1 MSKNI
6 GFCVVYRFKV
16 RRGSEDAFRQGW
28 IRMTEAIRANRAG
41 LGSRLH
47 LAEDGW
53 WVAYAQWP
61 DREAWER
68 SQTMEVADADAAQM
82 MTDSLE
88 ERMPPILMEPK
99 IDLLAP
105 P

>member
-1 MSKNI
+1 
-6 GFCVVYRFKV
+6 
-16 RRGSEDAFRQGW
+16 
-28 IRMTEAIRANRAG
+28 MTLAIRENRAG

-47 LAEDGW
+47 LADDGW

-68 SQTMEVADADAAQM
+68 SQAMQTADAEAAQM
-82 MTDSLE
+82 IAESIE

-99 IDLLAP
+99 IDLLA
-105 P
+105 